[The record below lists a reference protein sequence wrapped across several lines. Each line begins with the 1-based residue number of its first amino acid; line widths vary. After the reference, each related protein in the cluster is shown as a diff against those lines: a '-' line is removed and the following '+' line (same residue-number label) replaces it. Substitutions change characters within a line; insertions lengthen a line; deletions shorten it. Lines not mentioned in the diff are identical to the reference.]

1 MRMPPFIFRIDQTV
15 TCSDSTCIRTSDTYI
30 LSKIAYFCK
39 CFTSGQTGKT
49 ILENGAYNA
58 TVIILMICSRDHGAD
73 QFDNNVTAGYEGQI
87 AERHGK

>member
-1 MRMPPFIFRIDQTV
+1 MFYFRAD
-15 TCSDSTCIRTSDTYI
+15 R
-30 LSKIAYFCK
+30 
-39 CFTSGQTGKT
+39 KT

>member
-1 MRMPPFIFRIDQTV
+1 MWNLKFHSRLPGRQEKQF
-15 TCSDSTCIRTSDTYI
+15 
-30 LSKIAYFCK
+30 LK
-39 CFTSGQTGKT
+39 
-49 ILENGAYNA
+49 NGAYNA